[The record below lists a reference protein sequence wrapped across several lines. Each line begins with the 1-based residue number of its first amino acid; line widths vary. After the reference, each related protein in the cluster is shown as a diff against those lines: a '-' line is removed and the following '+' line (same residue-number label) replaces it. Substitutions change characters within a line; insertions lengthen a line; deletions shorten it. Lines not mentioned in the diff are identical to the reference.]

1 MNVANLNPMVAP
13 VQPVQ
18 PVKSGGGGTFIYVIV
33 VIMLLVS
40 LIAAGY
46 LFYKSQSPRVVDQF
60 PPGYVGPKPDPS
72 PGPPSYV
79 GPSPGPSYTNVEPL
93 DTEPETIRI
102 TDGGSTVENYI
113 IMPTNIDYE
122 YQTYAY
128 NPKDTSLNGSAITFD
143 HETNKCPDGTL
154 DCLYYTRVEDAW
166 HGVKRVKSISDKDG
180 NDLIEKFMDDLWN
193 GKLLLLETPESV
205 EMMKAYELNE
215 KRQLIRNGKVLKPGV
230 DLNVGQYLLIFSV
243 MYKETGLPRPKI
255 VYDFS
260 PKRLQPITINNKKP
274 NATDAAAKKIDDVTE
289 DVSSVEREM
298 GDLGSDVDQKPQTE
312 TSPDQT
318 TLNDKSTNIT
328 FVSPSVGQETP
339 TLDESVTFV
348 TPVKNEGVVQE
359 IQQVGGVS
367 QGIQE
372 IPTKDRLVSQ
382 EIQQVGGGVVQE
394 IQQVGGGG
402 VSQGIQQVEKKK
414 GSPFQNNANK
424 AVARL
429 DGLMAGGGNA
439 TTKAER
445 IEEIT
450 DARNEAEQA
459 IAHAVETGGYNPYDG
474 TTNLPTKVQLM
485 REPKP
490 KNKSKMNIQQVGG
503 GVVQEINSYI

>member
-1 MNVANLNPMVAP
+1 MDVANLNPMVAP
-13 VQPVQ
+13 VQPVQPVQAVQ

-46 LFYKSQSPRVVDQF
+46 FFYKSQSQEVVDLSK
-60 PPGYVGPKPDPS
+60 YAGPSPSAGPS

-193 GKLLLLETPESV
+193 GKLSLFETPDSV

-359 IQQVGGVS
+359 IQQVGEGVS

-372 IPTKDRLVSQ
+372 VGLVGRASQEIQQVGGVSQGIQDIPTKDRQVSQ

-394 IQQVGGGG
+394 IQQVGGG
-402 VSQGIQQVEKKK
+402 V
-414 GSPFQNNANK
+414 
-424 AVARL
+424 
-429 DGLMAGGGNA
+429 
-439 TTKAER
+439 
-445 IEEIT
+445 
-450 DARNEAEQA
+450 
-459 IAHAVETGGYNPYDG
+459 
-474 TTNLPTKVQLM
+474 VQ
-485 REPKP
+485 E
-490 KNKSKMNIQQVGG
+490 IQQVGG
-503 GVVQEINSYI
+503 GVVQEIQQVGGGGEIQQVGGVSQGTQEIPRKKKPKTQNQQAGMAQGYL

>member
-13 VQPVQ
+13 VQPVQPVQAVQ

-46 LFYKSQSPRVVDQF
+46 FFYKYQSQEVIDLSKYAGPSAG
-60 PPGYVGPKPDPS
+60 PSVGPSPGPS

-193 GKLLLLETPESV
+193 GKLSLFETPDSV

-359 IQQVGGVS
+359 IQQVGEGVS

-372 IPTKDRLVSQ
+372 IPTKDRQVSQ

-394 IQQVGGGG
+394 IQQVGGVVQEIQQVGG
-402 VSQGIQQVEKKK
+402 VSQGIQQV
-414 GSPFQNNANK
+414 
-424 AVARL
+424 
-429 DGLMAGGGNA
+429 GGGVSQGIQKKR
-439 TTKAER
+439 TKAEKSGKSFGKGY
-445 IEEIT
+445 
-450 DARNEAEQA
+450 ARN
-459 IAHAVETGGYNPYDG
+459 
-474 TTNLPTKVQLM
+474 
-485 REPKP
+485 R
-490 KNKSKMNIQQVGG
+490 
-503 GVVQEINSYI
+503 

>member
-13 VQPVQ
+13 VQPVQPVQAVQ

-46 LFYKSQSPRVVDQF
+46 FFYKSQSQEVIDLSKYAGPSAG
-60 PPGYVGPKPDPS
+60 PSVGPSPGPS

-193 GKLLLLETPESV
+193 GKLLLLETPDSV

-359 IQQVGGVS
+359 IQQVGEGVS

-372 IPTKDRLVSQ
+372 IPTKDRQVSQ

-394 IQQVGGGG
+394 IQQVGGVVQEIQQVGGVVQEIQQVGG
-402 VSQGIQQVEKKK
+402 VSQGIQQV
-414 GSPFQNNANK
+414 
-424 AVARL
+424 
-429 DGLMAGGGNA
+429 GGGVSQGIQKKR
-439 TTKAER
+439 TKAEKSGKSFGKGY
-445 IEEIT
+445 
-450 DARNEAEQA
+450 ARN
-459 IAHAVETGGYNPYDG
+459 
-474 TTNLPTKVQLM
+474 
-485 REPKP
+485 R
-490 KNKSKMNIQQVGG
+490 
-503 GVVQEINSYI
+503 